1 MGIYEK
7 LFLMVFS
14 ERSLLLL
21 WNRIQALATV
31 HWHRNVIHLLRANPI
46 VLFVLEIQR
55 SVNKEEE
62 DMVQF
67 AIYFF
72 NIFVKV
78 LF

>member
-7 LFLMVFS
+7 LHLVVFS

-21 WNRIQALATV
+21 WNRIQAQATV
-31 HWHRNVIHLLRANPI
+31 HWHRNVIDLLRANSTVFLI
-46 VLFVLEIQR
+46 LEIQR
-55 SVNKEEE
+55 SLNKEEE

-67 AIYFF
+67 TIYFF
-72 NIFVKV
+72 FIFVKV